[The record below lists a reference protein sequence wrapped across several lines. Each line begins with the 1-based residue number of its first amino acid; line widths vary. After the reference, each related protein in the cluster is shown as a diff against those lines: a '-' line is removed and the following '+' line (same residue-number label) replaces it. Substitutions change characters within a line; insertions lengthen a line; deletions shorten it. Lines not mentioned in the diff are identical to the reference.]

1 MRLTVNLMQ
10 YKGGTNFVILIQ
22 SRGIHT
28 CVGQVMANNATS
40 IVTPNQPSNT
50 CLPSKIG
57 EIGGNIPRCP
67 TSTHPYTLVT
77 TYDIKSNKST
87 CEYGARVR
95 IHQR

>member
-1 MRLTVNLMQ
+1 MRFAVNFMQ
-10 YKGGTNFVILIQ
+10 HKGSTNLIILIQ
-22 SRGIHT
+22 NRGINT
-28 CVGQVMANNATS
+28 GTGQVMPDNATN
-40 IVTPNQPSNT
+40 IVMPYQPSNT

-57 EIGGNIPRCP
+57 EIGSNIPRCP
-67 TSTHPYTLVT
+67 TSTYPYTLVT